1 LDLPVKVRIAFR
13 KICRQ
18 WSLTETSQ
26 CHKPNIKHFRQ
37 TTQWAT
43 AHSSPRAYNLGPRAV
58 LYSSEVSAV
67 IQLQHVYLE
76 TGENAERTLLAGVG
90 FVVRQSQPEFSVP
103 SRRLSELMR
112 CSGFE
117 YRWLCAVSIIL
128 GSTGMLLAT
137 AAPPQERAPADIPG
151 TQTSPAPALPADTTQ
166 DYNQRLEKLRQ
177 QFSDQV
183 RDRQAGDYRI
193 GPQDLLE
200 INIFEAP
207 ELNRN
212 VRVSENGEVSLP
224 LLGGIRVV
232 QLTAR
237 ELENNLAARLRE
249 FLKDPHVSVMVREIE
264 SHPISVIGEV
274 NKPGVFQVRGSK
286 TLLEMLSMAQGLA
299 PEAGDEV
306 LVMRSAGFRREA
318 TNSIAGG
325 DDQGA
330 PAVAT
335 NDSSKRNSDEQAN
348 SDTVAINLRH
358 LLNSRDPKFN
368 VPVYAGDI
376 VKVTRAGI
384 VYVVGAVKRP
394 GGFTVK
400 GSEQMSLLKA
410 IALAE
415 GLSSTSSKGR
425 TRVIRTEEAS
435 GKRTEIPVDVGKIL
449 EGKSPDMNLQA
460 ADIVFIPNS
469 AGKTAL
475 YKGTEAIVA
484 TASGLVI
491 FHP

>member
-1 LDLPVKVRIAFR
+1 MLFR
-13 KICRQ
+13 
-18 WSLTETSQ
+18 S
-26 CHKPNIKHFRQ
+26 F
-37 TTQWAT
+37 
-43 AHSSPRAYNLGPRAV
+43 
-58 LYSSEVSAV
+58 
-67 IQLQHVYLE
+67 
-76 TGENAERTLLAGVG
+76 
-90 FVVRQSQPEFSVP
+90 EF
-103 SRRLSELMR
+103 
-112 CSGFE
+112 
-117 YRWLCAVSIIL
+117 RWLCAVSIIL
-128 GSTGMLLAT
+128 GSTGMSLA
-137 AAPPQERAPADIPG
+137 AAAQERTPADLPG
-151 TQTSPAPALPADTTQ
+151 TQTSPVPAPSAGTTQ

-177 QFSDQV
+177 QFSEQIP
-183 RDRQAGDYRI
+183 DRQAGDYRI

-224 LLGGIRVV
+224 LLGGIKVV

-237 ELENNLAARLRE
+237 ELENTLAARLRE

-306 LVMRSAGFRREA
+306 LVMRSAGFHRDA
-318 TNSIAGG
+318 AAPS
-325 DDQGA
+325 GA
-330 PAVAT
+330 
-335 NDSSKRNSDEQAN
+335 NDSSAQSVTGSIAVQGDVAGQKNP
-348 SDTVAINLRH
+348 DTVAVNLRH

-384 VYVVGAVKRP
+384 VYVVGAVKKP

-435 GKRTEIPVDVGKIL
+435 GKRTEIPVDIGKIL